1 MLHILLYIVKT
12 IGTILISILGILL
25 ILSVTILVV
34 PIRYQIEAN
43 KYENLEGDVRI
54 RWILNIIYLRITY
67 EKEKIKYQFRIFG
80 FAVKDNDRPEKKGY
94 KKKKV
99 KKPGKKK
106 NKYSQNSHLIEEQ
119 NNLTKNDGRVKK
131 SRNPVKGPGENSYE
145 AESKFISQDKLP
157 YKKTQENNREAG
169 NIRKDNAKDSQE
181 IYDLGNRKLPFWEKL
196 RNIIH
201 ISFTKIKKILSN
213 IFSFFKNLRLRIIK
227 INFTRKTLIQRCN
240 LILTFFK
247 EEENKEGIKK
257 IWMTIK
263 KSVKHI
269 FPRRIKGYVHFGT
282 GDPCSTGQLLGI
294 ISLTYHYYQNVKIVP
309 DFNEEILEGNVNVK
323 GRIQL
328 FTLAIICIKLLLDKN
343 FKKLLKNYQKLK
355 EEL

>member
-25 ILSVTILVV
+25 ILSVTILAV

-43 KYENLEGDVRI
+43 KYENLKGDVRI

-80 FAVKDNDRPEKKGY
+80 FAVKDSDRPEKKGY
-94 KKKKV
+94 KKKKI
-99 KKPGKKK
+99 K
-106 NKYSQNSHLIEEQ
+106 
-119 NNLTKNDGRVKK
+119 
-131 SRNPVKGPGENSYE
+131 NPVEGSGGSSYE

-157 YKKTQENNREAG
+157 YKKTQENNQKAG
-169 NIRKDNAKDSQE
+169 NIGKDNVKDSQE
-181 IYDLGNRKLPFWEKL
+181 IYDLGNRKLSFWEKL
-196 RNIIH
+196 RNIIG
-201 ISFTKIKKILSN
+201 IFFIKMKKFISN
-213 IFSFFKNLRLRIIK
+213 IISFFKNLRLRIVK
-227 INFTRKTLIQRCN
+227 INVTRKALIQRYN

-257 IWMTIK
+257 IWLTIK

-282 GDPCSTGQLLGI
+282 GDPCSTGQLLGV
-294 ISLTYHYYQNVKIVP
+294 ISLTYHYYQNIKIIP